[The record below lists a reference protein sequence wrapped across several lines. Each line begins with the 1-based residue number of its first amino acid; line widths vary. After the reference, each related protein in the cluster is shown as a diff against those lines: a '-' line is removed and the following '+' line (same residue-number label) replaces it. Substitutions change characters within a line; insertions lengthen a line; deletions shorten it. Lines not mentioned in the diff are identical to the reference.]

1 MTPIIQVGDRI
12 IMAQELVPMLAS
24 YNLLPAFL
32 QGVIIDQAIASIEA
46 TDEEREIARQKFL
59 EKNQLTTVQACQD
72 WLKKH
77 GLSPGQLNDMALHD
91 FKLEQY
97 KVKTWGHQLESYFL
111 QRKERL
117 DRVLYSLIRVQDAG
131 LAQELYFRIN
141 DDSQPFT
148 ELAKDYSQGQE
159 AQTGG
164 LIGPVELNTPHPML
178 ARMLSI
184 SQPGQ
189 LWAPTKVGEW
199 YVILRLEKFLPAK
212 LDEPMRQR
220 LLNELF
226 TNWLKETMQKTPVRF
241 LPGTESPTKD

>member
-24 YNLLPAFL
+24 YNLLPPFL
-32 QGVIIDQAIASIEA
+32 QGVIIDQAIASIVP
-46 TDEEREIARQKFL
+46 TDEECANARQTFL
-59 EKNQLTTVQACQD
+59 EKNQITTVEACQT
-72 WLKKH
+72 WLKQR
-77 GLSPGQLNDMALHD
+77 GLSSNQLNEMALHD
-91 FKLEQY
+91 LKLEKY
-97 KVKTWGHQLESYFL
+97 KAKTWGHQLESYFL
-111 QRKERL
+111 QRKGQL

-141 DDSQPFT
+141 DDSQPFV

-164 LIGPVELNTPHPML
+164 LIGPVELNTPHPIL

-189 LWAPTKVGEW
+189 LWAPTRVGGMVCNCAVRKVSSG
-199 YVILRLEKFLPAK
+199 
-212 LDEPMRQR
+212 
-220 LLNELF
+220 
-226 TNWLKETMQKTPVRF
+226 
-241 LPGTESPTKD
+241 